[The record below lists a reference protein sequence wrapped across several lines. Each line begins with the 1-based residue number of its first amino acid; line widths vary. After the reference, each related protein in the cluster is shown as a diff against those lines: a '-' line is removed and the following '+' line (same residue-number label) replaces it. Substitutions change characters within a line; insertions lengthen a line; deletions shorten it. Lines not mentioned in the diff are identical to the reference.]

1 MGEHARRGR
10 VRLVPSLAN
19 SSPGLRAHLAAVATL
34 EGDIQRREFRMNDKV
49 KVGAAIVGTAIVV
62 GGGGAIAAGKTGSG
76 SSPPAAGL
84 RFVGTA
90 PGGGP
95 LQAAA
100 DYLGLSLDA
109 LRTQLQAGQTL
120 AQVAA
125 AQGKSVSGLE
135 DALVADARSHLD
147 AAVAAGK
154 LTAGEE
160 SSILA
165 EMTSHVDDLV
175 NGKVES
181 HLRGPGPGAG
191 PALDAAATY
200 LGLTADEL
208 RTQLQAGKTLAQ
220 VAAAEGKSVAGLEDA
235 LVADAKSHL
244 DAAVS
249 AGDMTADQARAM
261 LDKLTAHVDDL
272 VNAVPGARPGPLGP
286 PPVSST
292 ATA

>member
-1 MGEHARRGR
+1 
-10 VRLVPSLAN
+10 
-19 SSPGLRAHLAAVATL
+19 
-34 EGDIQRREFRMNDKV
+34 MNDKV

-62 GGGGAIAAGKTGSG
+62 GGGGAIAAGKVGSG
-76 SSPPAAGL
+76 NSPPAAGL
-84 RFVGTA
+84 RFLGTA

-100 DYLGLSLDA
+100 GYLGLSLDGV
-109 LRTQLQAGQTL
+109 RTQLQAGRTL

-147 AAVAAGK
+147 AAVSAGK
-154 LTAGEE
+154 ITAGEE
-160 SSILA
+160 SSMLA
-165 EMTSHVDDLV
+165 EMASHVDDLV
-175 NGKVES
+175 NGKVQRP
-181 HLRGPGPGAG
+181 LRGAG
-191 PALDAAATY
+191 PGRAHGLDAAATY

-208 RTQLQAGKTLAQ
+208 RTQLQSGKTLAQ
-220 VAAAEGKSVAGLEDA
+220 VAAAQGQSVSGLEGA

-249 AGDMTADQARAM
+249 AGDITADQARAM
-261 LDKLTAHVDDL
+261 LDELTAHVDDL
-272 VNAVPGARPGPLGP
+272 VNANPGTRPAPFGP

>member
-1 MGEHARRGR
+1 
-10 VRLVPSLAN
+10 
-19 SSPGLRAHLAAVATL
+19 
-34 EGDIQRREFRMNDKV
+34 MNDKV

-76 SSPPAAGL
+76 GSPPAAGL
-84 RFVGTA
+84 RFLGTA
-90 PGGGP
+90 TGGGP

-100 DYLGLSLDA
+100 DYLGLSLDG
-109 LRTQLQAGQTL
+109 LRTQLQSGKTL
-120 AQVAA
+120 AEVAA
-125 AQGKSVSGLE
+125 AQGRSVSGLE

-147 AAVAAGK
+147 AAVSAGK
-154 LTAGEE
+154 ITADEE
-160 SSILA
+160 SSMLA
-165 EMTSHVDDLV
+165 ETTSHVDDLV
-175 NGKVES
+175 NGKVQS
-181 HLRGPGPGAG
+181 QLPGRGGARGPGPG
-191 PALDAAATY
+191 LDAAATY

-208 RTQLQAGKTLAQ
+208 GTQLQAGKTLAQ
-220 VAAAEGKSVAGLEDA
+220 VAAAQGKSVSGLEDA

-261 LDKLTAHVDDL
+261 LDKLSAHVDDL
-272 VNAVPGARPGPLGP
+272 VNTSARPAPFGP